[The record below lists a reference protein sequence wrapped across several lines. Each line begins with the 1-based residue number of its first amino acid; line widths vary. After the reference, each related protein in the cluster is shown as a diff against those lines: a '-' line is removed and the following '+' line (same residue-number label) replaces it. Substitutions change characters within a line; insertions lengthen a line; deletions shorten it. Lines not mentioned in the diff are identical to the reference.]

1 LINVLIWLFFFIPAL
16 VVEIAC
22 YLLAP
27 VVALFVT
34 RSPRY
39 DVVKRLGK
47 AKVLLERD
55 NLIRP
60 LILFQTHDNAV
71 DEWWYGVYNTDHWFK
86 FARDWQQ
93 YDYNNSAFIRYYCRV
108 MWLWR
113 NCAYGWLYLLFS
125 RPKEFSGRITSRGN
139 QNSGFWYEL
148 KRFPKSFQLESHIP
162 LGFNKRYLSIN
173 IGFKSHKLTERLL
186 YANRIIGF
194 RKYKS

>member
-1 LINVLIWLFFFIPAL
+1 LINVLIWLLFFIPAL
-16 VVEIAC
+16 IVEIAC
-22 YLLAP
+22 YILAP
-27 VVALFVT
+27 IVALFVT
-34 RSPRY
+34 RGPRY

-71 DEWWYGVYNTDHWFK
+71 DEWWYGMYNTDHWFK

-93 YDYNNSAFIRYYCRV
+93 SDYDNSAFIRYYCRV

-113 NCAYGWLYLLFS
+113 NCAYGWLYFLFS
-125 RPKEFSGRITSRGN
+125 RPKEFGGRIRIKGN
-139 QNSGFWYEL
+139 ENSGFWYEL
-148 KRFPKSFQLESHIP
+148 KTFPKSFQLESQIP
-162 LGFNKRYLSIN
+162 LFGERYFSLN
-173 IGFKSHKLTERLL
+173 IGWKAHKLTERLL